1 MFSFSSSYTSSVPP
15 PSPASPPLRGA
26 APIGDPIVLVTNP
39 AERAMRIA
47 ATVAG
52 LVHFSVTGGRTPAGV
67 GITFVSVDIAIHG
80 RRALRARA
88 RDWRGSARSCS
99 FACIPAPPRAALC
112 RAFSKRFFP
121 ALGLKTRG
129 GRGNRFKNRFSQKR
143 PDRIRRS
150 SEDFSIVDERSVG
163 RGVGSAARR
172 EGERAANGK
181 SLRWHTSPLC
191 D

>member
-1 MFSFSSSYTSSVPP
+1 
-15 PSPASPPLRGA
+15 LRGA

-99 FACIPAPPRAALC
+99 FACIPAPPGR
-112 RAFSKRFFP
+112 RF
-121 ALGLKTRG
+121 
-129 GRGNRFKNRFSQKR
+129 
-143 PDRIRRS
+143 
-150 SEDFSIVDERSVG
+150 
-163 RGVGSAARR
+163 AARFR
-172 EGERAANGK
+172 ND
-181 SLRWHTSPLC
+181 SFPPWV
-191 D
+191 